1 MLKSQ
6 CFFFFIFLVFFACQ
20 KPSDQ
25 KKKNLLDKA
34 QETSE
39 ELVVPEIHLQKNQ
52 FMALETDRF
61 KHAMGGKEIDERTSV
76 KLKYDVTY
84 LEIHFKCLDN
94 PRVDQNDLI
103 QDDRGLF
110 KQEVFE
116 LFIAAGKE
124 APENYLEIQINPNQA
139 LFLGRV
145 TNRFKSNRDYHFD
158 SIKAQASGIERMVKK
173 NAEDQSWS
181 GYLKIPWSLINTE
194 LPNQTVFR
202 LNMFRII
209 SNEDHF
215 EKDWAGKRKNMT
227 YACWSSTMSKKRP
240 NFHHPQYFGYLYLK

>member
-1 MLKSQ
+1 MKSVH
-6 CFFFFIFLVFFACQ
+6 FLSLIICLFFACQ
-20 KPSDQ
+20 NPSDQ
-25 KKKNLLDKA
+25 KKQEPLDKTHESA
-34 QETSE
+34 E
-39 ELVVPEIHLQKNQ
+39 EIVVPEIHLQKDR
-52 FMALETDRF
+52 FTRLGTDRF
-61 KHAMGGKEIDERTSV
+61 KHAMSGKEIKERTLV
-76 KLKYDVTY
+76 ELKYEDTY

-94 PRVDQNDLI
+94 PRVDQNNLTE
-103 QDDRGLF
+103 DDRGLF

-124 APENYLEIQINPNQA
+124 APEHYLEIQINPNQA

-145 TNRFKSNRDYHFD
+145 TNRFKSNRYYHFD

-173 NAEDQSWS
+173 SPEDQSWS

-194 LPNQTVFR
+194 LPKQTVYR

-215 EKDWAGKRKNMT
+215 EKDWSGKRKNMT
-227 YACWSSTMSKKRP
+227 YACWNSTESKKRP
-240 NFHHPQYFGYLYLK
+240 NFHYPQYFGYLYLK